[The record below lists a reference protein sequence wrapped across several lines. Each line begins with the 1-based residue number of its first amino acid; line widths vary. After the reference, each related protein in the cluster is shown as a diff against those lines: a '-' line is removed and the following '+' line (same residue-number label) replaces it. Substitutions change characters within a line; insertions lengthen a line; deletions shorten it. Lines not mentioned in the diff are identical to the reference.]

1 MRMNSTHCSRATVA
15 LLCVVGLLAV
25 AGTASAFTVSTD
37 GSVPNETAVGSEVS
51 VTYVIDDPF
60 TDAPD
65 TWTLAGETELEN
77 VSWSVTVLRAGN
89 PVDSVD
95 PQTYGDQEFSQE
107 LDIDNNGDQV
117 RVELVGDTPAIENY
131 TYEPEER
138 YTVARLTRVTGN
150 NENEFRND
158 TAHHYTNESREA
170 RQAINTSQQA
180 VANAPGDNSGAQ
192 SDIDRAISAYEA
204 ENFDNAISL
213 AEDAE
218 KQAQQAQQSQQTTQ
232 TLLYAVGAVVL
243 LLLLGGGGYYFYS
256 QSQEDDYS
264 KL

>member
-1 MRMNSTHCSRATVA
+1 

-25 AGTASAFTVSTD
+25 AGTGSAFTVSTD
-37 GSVPNETAVGSEVS
+37 GDVTNESAVGDEVS

-77 VSWSVTVLRAGN
+77 VSWTVTVLRAGD
-89 PVDSVD
+89 PVDGVD
-95 PQTYGDQEFSQE
+95 PQTYGGQSFTQE
-107 LDIDNNGDQV
+107 LDIDNNGDEV

-138 YTVARLTRVTGN
+138 YTVASLTRVTGN